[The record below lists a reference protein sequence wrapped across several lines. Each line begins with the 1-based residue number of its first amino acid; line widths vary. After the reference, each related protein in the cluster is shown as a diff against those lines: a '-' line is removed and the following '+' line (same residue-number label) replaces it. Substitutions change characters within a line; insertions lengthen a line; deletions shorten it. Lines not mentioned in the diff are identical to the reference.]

1 MRMRLL
7 IAIQFIIV
15 ITCIV
20 AKERSSQQF
29 SEIYYFIAISLHF
42 SIMFYLI
49 LNLKHLHNN
58 INTNLMQELSNKQE
72 LSKSITKLMF
82 SFEKLLFFF
91 ASQTSE
97 LHLKKLGGWAL
108 DIDTAQLLTRIV
120 KITSPINVLEF
131 GSGTSTVILGR
142 ALREFPNSLLYSVED
157 EIEFL
162 SETQNFLELNKLSNV
177 ELVHAPLQK
186 NWYAEGP
193 LESFPIFDLIFIDGP
208 KENRINSIDFIESHS
223 KDTTIFVIDD
233 YGSIE
238 TEGLVEVLTES
249 GRRGLRILAG
259 DKRVAIVGEPLQLE
273 NLISLL

>member
-1 MRMRLL
+1 MRDTL
-7 IAIQFIIV
+7 
-15 ITCIV
+15 
-20 AKERSSQQF
+20 E
-29 SEIYYFIAISLHF
+29 
-42 SIMFYLI
+42 
-49 LNLKHLHNN
+49 
-58 INTNLMQELSNKQE
+58 E
-72 LSKSITKLMF
+72 LSKSVTTLMVNF
-82 SFEKLLFFF
+82 EKFEKLSFFF

-142 ALREFPNSLLYSVED
+142 ALSKFPKSSLYSVDE
-157 EIEFL
+157 EIEFF
-162 SETQNFLELNKLSNV
+162 SETQKFLKLNDLSNV

-223 KDTTIFVIDD
+223 KATTIFVIDD
-233 YGSIE
+233 YGSVE
-238 TEGLVEVLTES
+238 TEGLVEALTEN
-249 GRRGLRILAG
+249 GRRGLKIFASE
-259 DKRVAIVGEPLQLE
+259 KCVAIIGDPLYLKE
-273 NLISLL
+273 LMNLL